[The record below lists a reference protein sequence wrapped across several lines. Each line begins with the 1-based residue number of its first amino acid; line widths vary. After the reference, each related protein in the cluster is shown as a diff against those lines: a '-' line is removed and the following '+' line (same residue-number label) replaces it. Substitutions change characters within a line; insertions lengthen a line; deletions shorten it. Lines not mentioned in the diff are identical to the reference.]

1 MVEKMNEGG
10 REVNLYPITPAPQY
24 GLTHWRV
31 LTMECAGK
39 RLSIYP
45 DGGFMNGWFMYN
57 TTANRQFYDFNN
69 ITYDAKVD
77 LTRNQEIKYDVTIE
91 DIN

>member
-1 MVEKMNEGG
+1 
-10 REVNLYPITPAPQY
+10 
-24 GLTHWRV
+24 
-31 LTMECAGK
+31 MECAGK